1 MLERIND
8 YNWAEAFGFAGD
20 NGGQDH
26 VGYYSAP
33 CTIEQVE
40 RVPGQQNL
48 VSNAPCLREDV
59 EAIIAIDDGENDEAN
74 WLGLFKMKDG
84 RYLALSA
91 GCDYTGWD

>member
-1 MLERIND
+1 MLERIDD
-8 YNWAEAFGFAGD
+8 YNWREAFGFAGD
-20 NGGQDH
+20 PGRTDAS
-26 VGYYSAP
+26 GYYDGA

-40 RVPGQQNL
+40 RVPGQQKT

-59 EAIIAIDDGENDEAN
+59 ETIIAIDDGENDEAN

>member
-8 YNWAEAFGFAGD
+8 YNWREAFGFAGEQ
-20 NGGQDH
+20 G
-26 VGYYSAP
+26 VCSV
-33 CTIEQVE
+33 EQVE
-40 RVPGQQNL
+40 RVPGQQDK

-59 EAIIAIDDGENDEAN
+59 VEIIAIDDGENDEAK